1 MGNGGG
7 ARPRPRWGL
16 AMGAA
21 KGGWGLVMG
30 AAGGGWGQLG
40 FKRGVEGA
48 TADGIPVGGGAFAGG
63 G

>member
-1 MGNGGG
+1 
-7 ARPRPRWGL
+7 
-16 AMGAA
+16 MGAA